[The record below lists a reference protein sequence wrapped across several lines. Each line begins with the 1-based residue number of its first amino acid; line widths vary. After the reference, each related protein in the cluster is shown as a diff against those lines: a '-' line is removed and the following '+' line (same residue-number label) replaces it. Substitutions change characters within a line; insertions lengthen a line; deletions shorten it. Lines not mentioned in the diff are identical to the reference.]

1 MPMRAATVVAGALVV
16 GAWLAAAPPRT
27 EAAAAGAGMTIRGTV
42 TDVSGAPVAADTVRL
57 LKTRKVRVLGAA
69 PDADQAVE
77 EARARTDAEG
87 RFSIDAAVDHA
98 FPFWFVR
105 FYDPATFD
113 GVKYRQPA
121 DLDVSRQV
129 REGASIDAGVV
140 LKFHPDWPQVRAMVE
155 QYGAASRRGQILRSL
170 GLPTR
175 RGQGEDGHDVW
186 VFSAAG
192 VTYVLDGDRVVETR
206 RGATGAPPP
215 PPPPE
220 GGPVPAEKVE
230 GS

>member
-1 MPMRAATVVAGALVV
+1 MRAATVFAGGLVA
-16 GAWLAAAPPRT
+16 GAWLAAAPPPT
-27 EAAAAGAGMTIRGTV
+27 VAAAAGAAMSIRGV
-42 TDVSGAPVAADTVRL
+42 ITDTSGAPVAADTVRL

-69 PDADQAVE
+69 PDADQAIE

-87 RFSIDAAVDHA
+87 RFTIDAAIDNA

-113 GVKYRQPA
+113 GVKYRLPA

-129 REGASIDAGVV
+129 RAGAVIDAGVV
-140 LKFHPDWPQVRAMVE
+140 LKFHPDWPQVRALVDE
-155 QYGAASRRGQILRSL
+155 YGASSRRGQILRSL

-175 RGQGEDGHDVW
+175 RTPGDEGHETW
-186 VFSAAG
+186 EFARAG
-192 VTYVLDGDRVVETR
+192 VTYVLDGDRVIETR
-206 RGATGAPPP
+206 RAPTAGQPP
-215 PPPPE
+215 APTS
-220 GGPVPAEKVE
+220 GPVPAEKVE

>member
-1 MPMRAATVVAGALVV
+1 MRAATVFAGGLVA
-16 GAWLAAAPPRT
+16 GAWLAATPPPT
-27 EAAAAGAGMTIRGTV
+27 VAATAGGAMTIRGQV
-42 TDVSGAPVAADTVRL
+42 TDAGGAPVPADTVRL
-57 LKTRKVRVLGAA
+57 LKTRRVKVLGAA
-69 PDADQAVE
+69 PDADQAIE

-87 RFSIDAAVDHA
+87 RFTIDAAIDHA

-113 GVKYRQPA
+113 GVKYRLPA

-129 REGASIDAGVV
+129 REGAVIDAGVV
-140 LKFHPDWPQVRAMVE
+140 LKFHPDWPQVRTLVD

-175 RGQGEDGHDVW
+175 RTPGDEGHETW
-186 VFSAAG
+186 EFARAG
-192 VTYVLDGDRVVETR
+192 VIYVLDGDTVVETR
-206 RGATGAPPP
+206 RTAPATGPTPPKSD
-215 PPPPE
+215 
-220 GGPVPAEKVE
+220 PVPAEKVE